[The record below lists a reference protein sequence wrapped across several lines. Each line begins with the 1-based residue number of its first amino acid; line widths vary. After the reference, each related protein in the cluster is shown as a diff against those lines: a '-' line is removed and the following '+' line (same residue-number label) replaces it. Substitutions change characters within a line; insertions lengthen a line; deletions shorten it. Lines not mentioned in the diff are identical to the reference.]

1 MELLRD
7 LFWDLSSL
15 IFIKDVEEETKCTPI
30 KFVDNIKLKNSSHRN
45 TENFKLEGN
54 SGSHLVHA
62 PLRAGLVRPGS
73 AGPYPAESWISPKDG
88 DFTNAV
94 DVFQY
99 LNCTTET

>member
-15 IFIKDVEEETKCTPI
+15 IFIKDVEEKTKRIPI
-30 KFVDNIKLKNSSHRN
+30 KFVDNIKLKNRSHRN

-54 SGSHLVHA
+54 SVSHFVHT
-62 PLRAGLVRPGS
+62 PLKAGLVRPGS
-73 AGPYPAESWISPKDG
+73 TGPYPAKSCISPKDG

-99 LNCTTET
+99 LNCMTET